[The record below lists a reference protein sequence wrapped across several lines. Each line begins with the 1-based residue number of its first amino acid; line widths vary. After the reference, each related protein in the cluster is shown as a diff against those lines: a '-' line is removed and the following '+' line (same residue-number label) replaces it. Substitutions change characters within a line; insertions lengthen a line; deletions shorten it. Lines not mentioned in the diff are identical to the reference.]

1 MSYADYLKDLL
12 RPLGIYQLDGT
23 YNGAELDSVG
33 LALDGV
39 EEALERAQREMC
51 PLTAQS
57 EGLERYLSLLPWR
70 PAAETA
76 EDMGK
81 AIAALLRIGGDSF
94 TAAAVSDNLTG
105 CGIPAVVQ
113 ETGKAGVVEVHFPTV
128 AGQPEEFRRMRK
140 IIEDIIPC
148 HLAVEYVFRY
158 ITWRRLEEQFP
169 TWSDLE
175 AGAPDWETLER
186 LL

>member
-1 MSYADYLKDLL
+1 MSYAAYLKNLL

-51 PLTAQS
+51 PLTAQG

-76 EDMGK
+76 EEVK
-81 AIAALLRIGGDSF
+81 EEAQIQADSF
-94 TAAAVSDNLTG
+94 RIQIFLQDYGWIFVTLLLQVTL
-105 CGIPAVVQ
+105 GI
-113 ETGKAGVVEVHFPTV
+113 
-128 AGQPEEFRRMRK
+128 M
-140 IIEDIIPC
+140 
-148 HLAVEYVFRY
+148 LWRY
-158 ITWRRLEEQFP
+158 NKKK
-169 TWSDLE
+169 
-175 AGAPDWETLER
+175 
-186 LL
+186 